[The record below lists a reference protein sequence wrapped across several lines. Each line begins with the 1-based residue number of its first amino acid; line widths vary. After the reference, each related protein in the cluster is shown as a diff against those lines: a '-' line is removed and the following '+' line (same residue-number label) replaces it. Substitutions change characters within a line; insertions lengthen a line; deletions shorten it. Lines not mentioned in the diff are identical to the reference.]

1 MISRYAARIVRP
13 ETAHMAAR
21 RIRIVAEAVRDLILP
36 EACPFCGID
45 LRFEAGEAIPCF
57 ACLEKLPVVERYC
70 FRCSAPVGPH
80 VETSN
85 GCRHCRRDRF
95 GFERVFAATEYR
107 DIMRD
112 AVLAAKRRGGEPVAA
127 WLCDRL
133 WDRRSGELQR
143 LDASL
148 IVPVPQ
154 HWMRRWLAPHN
165 SAELIAR
172 RLAQR
177 LKVRCN
183 PHILIKTRR
192 TPRQASLTPS
202 ARRTNLRSAFIAS
215 RPLHGCRVLL
225 VDDVLTTGTTADR
238 AARALREAG
247 AETVWIA
254 VAARGIG
261 A

>member
-1 MISRYAARIVRP
+1 MISRVAARIALP
-13 ETAHMAAR
+13 ELAR
-21 RIRIVAEAVRDLILP
+21 FIAGPLRVAWESVRDLVLP

-45 LRFEAGEAIPCF
+45 LHIEAGQPTPCA
-57 ACLEKLPVVERYC
+57 ACLEKLPLVERYC
-70 FRCSAPVGPH
+70 LRCSAPVGPH
-80 VETSN
+80 VETSG
-85 GCRHCRRDRF
+85 GCRYCRRDRF
-95 GFERVFAATEYR
+95 GFDRVFAATEYR

-133 WDRRSGELQR
+133 WDRRSAELQQ
-143 LDASL
+143 LDLSL
-148 IVPVPQ
+148 VVPVPQ
-154 HWMRRWLAPHN
+154 HWMRRLLAPHN

-172 RLAQR
+172 RLAKR

-183 PHILIKTRR
+183 PHILLKTRR
-192 TPRQASLTPS
+192 TPRQAFLTPS
-202 ARRTNLRSAFIAS
+202 ARRINLRSAFIAS

-247 AETVWIA
+247 AETVWVA

-261 A
+261 S